1 MASTLKINTLTGVS
15 TAGSIAV
22 TGEGN
27 STTTNLQQGLA
38 KSTIHYDQV
47 NNTIRD
53 SFNVSTHADSAA
65 GLWTYTVT
73 NPYSNIYW
81 QPCFSG
87 GAAHT
92 QINADNTTTTGSF
105 RARDASNNN
114 DDSTLNL
121 VQGTGDLA

>member
-1 MASTLKINTLTGVS
+1 MASELKVNTLTGVS

-22 TGEGN
+22 TAEGN

-38 KSTIHYDQV
+38 KSTIHYDQD

-53 SFNVSTHADSAA
+53 SFNVSSNADSAA

-73 NPYSNIYW
+73 NAYSNIYW
-81 QPCFSG
+81 QPVWTS
-87 GAAHT
+87 AAAFA
-92 QINADNTTTTGSF
+92 QINAANTTTVGSF
-105 RARDASNNN
+105 RSRDATASNS
-114 DDSTLNL
+114 DSTIQV

>member
-1 MASTLKINTLTGVS
+1 MASELKVNTLTGVS

-38 KSTIHYDQV
+38 KSTIHYDQD

-53 SFNVSTHADSAA
+53 SFNVSSNADSAA

-73 NPYSNIYW
+73 NAYSNIYW
-81 QPCFSG
+81 QPAWTS
-87 GAAHT
+87 AAAFA
-92 QINADNTTTTGSF
+92 QINAANTTTVGSF
-105 RARDASNNN
+105 RSRDATASNS
-114 DDSTLNL
+114 DSTIQV

>member
-1 MASTLKINTLTGVS
+1 MASELKVNTLTGVS

-22 TGEGN
+22 TAEGN

-38 KSTIHYDQV
+38 KSTIHYDQD

-53 SFNVSTHADSAA
+53 SFNVSSNADSAA

-73 NPYSNIYW
+73 NAYSNIYW
-81 QPCFSG
+81 QPVWTS
-87 GAAHT
+87 AAAFA
-92 QINADNTTTTGSF
+92 QINAANTTTVGSF
-105 RARDASNNN
+105 RSRDAATNNS
-114 DDSTLNL
+114 DSTIQV

>member
-1 MASTLKINTLTGVS
+1 MASELKVNTLTGVS

-22 TGEGN
+22 TAEGN

-38 KSTIHYDQV
+38 KSTIHYDQD

-53 SFNVSTHADSAA
+53 SFNVSSNADSAA

-73 NPYSNIYW
+73 NAYSNIYW
-81 QPCFSG
+81 QPVWTS
-87 GAAHT
+87 AAAFA
-92 QINADNTTTTGSF
+92 QINAANTTTVGSF
-105 RARDASNNN
+105 RSRDATTSNS
-114 DDSTLNL
+114 DSTIQV